1 MYKCIFFFVMFLSC
15 MQIRTY
21 IHEQE
26 TATCIHMVLSHRR
39 VLIQGG
45 SLECSRGGPNGPPL
59 GLHGPGPDGPPWAL
73 MGRALMGLLCPY
85 GPGPYGPP
93 GASWAGP
100 LCPPGPSCM
109 QIDIYNIYIYICICL
124 RMQVYIC
131 MSLYVDTY
139 IYVYMYLYVN
149 IHIYIICIY
158 IKVYVCKY
166 T

>member
-1 MYKCIFFFVMFLSC
+1 MFLSC

-109 QIDIYNIYIYICICL
+109 QIDIYNIYIYMYMSTYAGVHTNVFVCRYIYICI
-124 RMQVYIC
+124 
-131 MSLYVDTY
+131 YVSVCEHTY
-139 IYVYMYLYVN
+139 IYYMY
-149 IHIYIICIY
+149 IYKGLCM
-158 IKVYVCKY
+158 
-166 T
+166 